1 MKHATRLFNCT
12 LCLSQCVICSSCDHG
27 NIYCSPDCARSARQ
41 KSCKESNKR
50 YQKSKKG
57 RINNA
62 LRQQRFRER
71 LRNNVTDHGSQVT
84 HQDALLLPVKN
95 RSEKW
100 VDRHEKGRMKC
111 CCCQNPVSDWV
122 RYGFLQ
128 QTARAKTQHSSS
140 YYRPP

>member
-1 MKHATRLFNCT
+1 MRPVYLIAHFALVNVSSALVVIMGTFTVALIAHAPH
-12 LCLSQCVICSSCDHG
+12 VK
-27 NIYCSPDCARSARQ
+27 

-50 YQKSKKG
+50 YQNSKKG

-100 VDRHEKGRMKC
+100 VDRQEKGRMKC
-111 CCCQNPVSDWV
+111 CCC
-122 RYGFLQ
+122 
-128 QTARAKTQHSSS
+128 H
-140 YYRPP
+140 